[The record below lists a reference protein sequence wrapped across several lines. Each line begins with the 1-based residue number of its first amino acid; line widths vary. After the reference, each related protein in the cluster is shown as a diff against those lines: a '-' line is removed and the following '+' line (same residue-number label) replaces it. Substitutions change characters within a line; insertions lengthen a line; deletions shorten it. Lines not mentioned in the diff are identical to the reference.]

1 VVERNRLQPR
11 ESVAAA
17 GAAQADRQLVL
28 DQLAAA
34 PGEDGRS
41 IGQARTVL
49 MAVLGGESSD
59 ETVVW
64 QDAPA
69 DSRAVR
75 SGGIAEAVAAEKSI
89 QSRRGRRGV

>member
-1 VVERNRLQPR
+1 MTNFLEGDFGTVIGLVTTNGLATASGEDRRAAGETSPLLLVALGR
-11 ESVAAA
+11 ESC
-17 GAAQADRQLVL
+17 
-28 DQLAAA
+28 
-34 PGEDGRS
+34 
-41 IGQARTVL
+41 
-49 MAVLGGESSD
+49 D

-89 QSRRGRRGV
+89 QSRWGRKGV